1 METYL
6 HLEFPDFNK
15 KYFNYLKFNSK
26 TIKIDKNFADIK
38 INKELDK
45 ERYLEKVKLFNNEN
59 DFVEHN
65 IEIYFNQIN
74 NYDCIISS
82 KNDYSFSIYQYNKKN
97 LLDKIDV
104 QLGNDIYNITKY
116 DNNGLK
122 YCRRFNIINC
132 PLDSLKR
139 NNFDIPNFLS
149 KGSYNINLFHNKKSI
164 QRLKEPI
171 YNEIDFSKISKDD
184 KDYLLSFEPKVNKE
198 YNKLYNDNKSNVEE
212 KNIKFKQTLDK
223 MLSFKAKYKFDTFE
237 KIKSILATRKK
248 RKFYENQFEI
258 IYGYAY
264 FLVLISLKKS
274 DIAFTLYGIF
284 INILNDLKINIPND
298 FDIIRIIIWFNDNYL
313 LNNKFE
319 ERIYNFSSL
328 ETLDVADNNQIK
340 NLLEFSFIY
349 PKKIKNNT
357 PYKICYEFLNEFIE
371 NLTEDSSLFEII
383 YLLDSDTG
391 SNRLYKNV
399 RQFQLSLY
407 NLNQIKQHLKSTIPD
422 VIIRKFHSENDVC
435 NGSFYP
441 SYGVI
446 QCYEGILYDIND
458 ISTISK
464 IIENEDKECIYT
476 MPLIMLFFHELFGHS
491 KHRLDNN
498 YSMSPTHF
506 YNPYDDYKLC
516 YHYHLGES
524 GRLFE
529 YYISNDVE
537 IIKYLKFGLY
547 PNKILLSSKLW
558 VANDLSKLREI
569 IKEKILKNKFT
580 CKKNLSNFPDGKG
593 GDFAIL
599 ATGKEDEKYLTDQSK
614 DIIYNYDDNS
624 DNYYPNKIFLFKGS
638 IDCI

>member
-223 MLSFKAKYKFDTFE
+223 MLSFKAKYKFNTLE

-383 YLLDSDTG
+383 YLLDSDF
-391 SNRLYKNV
+391 NV
-399 RQFQLSLY
+399 M
-407 NLNQIKQHLKSTIPD
+407 
-422 VIIRKFHSENDVC
+422 
-435 NGSFYP
+435 
-441 SYGVI
+441 
-446 QCYEGILYDIND
+446 
-458 ISTISK
+458 
-464 IIENEDKECIYT
+464 KEYFMI
-476 MPLIMLFFHELFGHS
+476 
-491 KHRLDNN
+491 
-498 YSMSPTHF
+498 
-506 YNPYDDYKLC
+506 
-516 YHYHLGES
+516 
-524 GRLFE
+524 
-529 YYISNDVE
+529 
-537 IIKYLKFGLY
+537 
-547 PNKILLSSKLW
+547 
-558 VANDLSKLREI
+558 
-569 IKEKILKNKFT
+569 
-580 CKKNLSNFPDGKG
+580 
-593 GDFAIL
+593 
-599 ATGKEDEKYLTDQSK
+599 
-614 DIIYNYDDNS
+614 
-624 DNYYPNKIFLFKGS
+624 
-638 IDCI
+638 

>member
-1 METYL
+1 M
-6 HLEFPDFNK
+6 
-15 KYFNYLKFNSK
+15 
-26 TIKIDKNFADIK
+26 
-38 INKELDK
+38 
-45 ERYLEKVKLFNNEN
+45 
-59 DFVEHN
+59 
-65 IEIYFNQIN
+65 
-74 NYDCIISS
+74 
-82 KNDYSFSIYQYNKKN
+82 
-97 LLDKIDV
+97 
-104 QLGNDIYNITKY
+104 
-116 DNNGLK
+116 
-122 YCRRFNIINC
+122 
-132 PLDSLKR
+132 
-139 NNFDIPNFLS
+139 
-149 KGSYNINLFHNKKSI
+149 
-164 QRLKEPI
+164 
-171 YNEIDFSKISKDD
+171 
-184 KDYLLSFEPKVNKE
+184 
-198 YNKLYNDNKSNVEE
+198 
-212 KNIKFKQTLDK
+212 
-223 MLSFKAKYKFDTFE
+223 
-237 KIKSILATRKK
+237 
-248 RKFYENQFEI
+248 
-258 IYGYAY
+258 
-264 FLVLISLKKS
+264 KKS

-319 ERIYNFSSL
+319 KRIYNFSSL

-383 YLLDSDTG
+383 YLLDSDLG

-476 MPLIMLFFHELFGHS
+476 MPLIMLFFHELFGHA

>member
-319 ERIYNFSSL
+319 KRIYNFSSL

-340 NLLEFSFIY
+340 NLLEFSFI
-349 PKKIKNNT
+349 
-357 PYKICYEFLNEFIE
+357 
-371 NLTEDSSLFEII
+371 
-383 YLLDSDTG
+383 
-391 SNRLYKNV
+391 
-399 RQFQLSLY
+399 
-407 NLNQIKQHLKSTIPD
+407 
-422 VIIRKFHSENDVC
+422 
-435 NGSFYP
+435 
-441 SYGVI
+441 
-446 QCYEGILYDIND
+446 
-458 ISTISK
+458 
-464 IIENEDKECIYT
+464 
-476 MPLIMLFFHELFGHS
+476 
-491 KHRLDNN
+491 
-498 YSMSPTHF
+498 
-506 YNPYDDYKLC
+506 
-516 YHYHLGES
+516 
-524 GRLFE
+524 
-529 YYISNDVE
+529 
-537 IIKYLKFGLY
+537 
-547 PNKILLSSKLW
+547 
-558 VANDLSKLREI
+558 
-569 IKEKILKNKFT
+569 
-580 CKKNLSNFPDGKG
+580 
-593 GDFAIL
+593 
-599 ATGKEDEKYLTDQSK
+599 
-614 DIIYNYDDNS
+614 
-624 DNYYPNKIFLFKGS
+624 
-638 IDCI
+638 